1 MIWFEALQQ
10 YLRCELILKV
20 QQPPSLWHKCWEL
33 LPLMVWNCSSYTIQ
47 GKLEILVEKAAKI
60 KEESRLLSVVMD
72 WLEFDEKHVNTPTF
86 GDLTQAF
93 ARQQLPSIQRVIT
106 GYITRDASI
115 ENCVQ
120 NLNHSSGDGLQ
131 TIAGDYLWR
140 QHGLQNLSQ
149 AFGFFGRVVNF
160 QAEGKTSMKRAMQ

>member
-1 MIWFEALQQ
+1 M
-10 YLRCELILKV
+10 
-20 QQPPSLWHKCWEL
+20 
-33 LPLMVWNCSSYTIQ
+33 
-47 GKLEILVEKAAKI
+47 EKSAKI
-60 KEESRLLSVVMD
+60 KEELRLLSVVTD
-72 WLEFDEKHVNTPTF
+72 WLNYNEKHVNTPAF

-106 GYITRDASI
+106 DYITRDASI

-120 NLNHSSGDGLQ
+120 NLNLSSDDGLQ

-149 AFGFFGRVVNF
+149 AFGFFGRVVKF
-160 QAEGKTSMKRAMQ
+160 QAEGKTSMKRVMQ